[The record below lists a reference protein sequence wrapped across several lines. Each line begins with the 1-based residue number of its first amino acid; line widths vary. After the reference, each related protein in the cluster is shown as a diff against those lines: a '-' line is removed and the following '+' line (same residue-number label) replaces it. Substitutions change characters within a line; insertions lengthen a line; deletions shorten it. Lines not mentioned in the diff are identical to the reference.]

1 MSTFTDTVIRDSQA
15 TFLSSGCFLDAL
27 ISGQLD
33 PTVWSSFVLPQH
45 ALSIPDVEV
54 QCRIA
59 QRLLLVLDCDSI
71 LEPNASHPE
80 EARPTPALLL
90 LLSQLAQAPGVEVVA
105 VSSRP
110 LAELR
115 SLLPVSNIIYLGTL
129 SVPKEKALHSLLPLS
144 DTAAFP
150 VYLGDAATAEDVF
163 HTANI
168 CGLTILIAD
177 PPGRTATRYYLQN
190 PTQVYGFLARV
201 LSLRQNRSE

>member
-1 MSTFTDTVIRDSQA
+1 MIRDPQS

-27 ISGQLD
+27 VSGQLS

-45 ALSIPDVEV
+45 TLSTLDVEV
-54 QCRIA
+54 QCRTA

-71 LEPNASHPE
+71 LAPNASHPE
-80 EARPTPALLL
+80 EAQPTPALLL

-105 VSSRP
+105 MSSCP

-115 SLLPVSNIIYLGTL
+115 ALLPVPSIIYLGTL
-129 SVPKEKALHSLLPLS
+129 GVPKGKALQSLLPLS
-144 DTAAFP
+144 NTAALP
-150 VYLGDAATAEDVF
+150 VYLGDATAAEDVF
-163 HTANI
+163 HTANS

-177 PPGRTATRYYLQN
+177 LPGRTSARYYLQN
-190 PTQVYGFLARV
+190 PTQISCFLARV